1 MLTTVIDPNG
11 ISRKVYVRPPQAF
24 VDAAEKGIRLQET
37 CMGCKLTHKGMLASM
52 ESLDAWLAKRDEWR
66 PE

>member
-11 ISRKVYVRPPQAF
+11 ISRQVYVRPPQAF
-24 VDAAEKGIRLQET
+24 VDAAEKGIRLSET
-37 CMGCKLTHKGMLASM
+37 FVGCKLTPLGMEASL
-52 ESLDAWLAKRDEWR
+52 ESCLAWLAKRDEWR